1 MMSPIEF
8 SLQVI
13 LVSTSGVLSPG
24 PLFFINL
31 LYGSRYGSFV
41 GLKIASGHAI
51 IEFLLVMALSYSL
64 YTFSSIYVS
73 DVTFKLI
80 GLIGGI
86 FILIFSILQINLIL
100 RDKKYPTTTI
110 PTTNSSEI
118 TDTKFHVRNPILAG
132 FIFTILNPF
141 FLVWW
146 FTIGSKMISD
156 SLINFGIVEGT
167 SLVFF
172 SHIWMDYF
180 WLWFTSFMINKGKSV
195 IKEKVYRIFVFAI
208 SVMLGIYGVYLLFV
222 SLSTYIEL

>member
-1 MMSPIEF
+1 MSPIEF

-51 IEFLLVMALSYSL
+51 VEFPLIIILSYGL
-64 YTFSSIYVS
+64 YTFSSFNVS
-73 DVTFKLI
+73 DVIFKFI
-80 GLIGGI
+80 GTIGGI
-86 FILIFSILQINLIL
+86 FILFFSILQINSIL
-100 RDKKYPTTTI
+100 RDKKSSQSKGI
-110 PTTNSSEI
+110 TNG
-118 TDTKFHVRNPILAG
+118 KFNIRNPILVG

-167 SLVFF
+167 SIVFF

-180 WLWFTSFMINKGKSV
+180 WLWFTSFLINKGKSV
-195 IKEKVYRIFVFAI
+195 IKEKVYKIFIFAI
-208 SVMLGIYGVYLLFV
+208 SIILGIYGIYLLFT
-222 SLSTYIEL
+222 SLSTYL

>member
-1 MMSPIEF
+1 MSPIEF

-24 PLFFINL
+24 PLFFINI
-31 LYGSRYGSFV
+31 LYGGKYGSFV

-51 IEFLLVMALSYSL
+51 VEFPLIIALSYGL
-64 YTFSSIYVS
+64 YSFSYTLHLS
-73 DVTFKLI
+73 DVIFKFI

-86 FILIFSILQINLIL
+86 FLLLFSILQIISIL
-100 RDKKYPTTTI
+100 KNKSTSSQVI
-110 PTTNSSEI
+110 SNS
-118 TDTKFHVRNPILAG
+118 KFNIKNPILAG

-146 FTIGSKMISD
+146 LTVGSKLISD
-156 SLINFGIVEGT
+156 SVINFGILEGI
-167 SLVFF
+167 SIIFF

-180 WLWFTSFMINKGKSV
+180 WLWFTSFMVNKGKSI

-208 SVMLGIYGVYLLFV
+208 SVILGIYGFYLLFM
-222 SLSTYIEL
+222 SLTTYL

>member
-1 MMSPIEF
+1 MSPIEF

-51 IEFLLVMALSYSL
+51 VEFPLIIALSYGL
-64 YTFSSIYVS
+64 YSFSYTLHLS
-73 DVTFKLI
+73 DVIFKFI
-80 GLIGGI
+80 GLTGGVFLLLFSVVQI
-86 FILIFSILQINLIL
+86 ISILKDKSNNSQTIINPKFNIKNSIL
-100 RDKKYPTTTI
+100 
-110 PTTNSSEI
+110 
-118 TDTKFHVRNPILAG
+118 VG
-132 FIFTILNPF
+132 FIFTLLNPF

-146 FTIGSKMISD
+146 LTIGSKLISD
-156 SLINFGIVEGT
+156 SIINFGIIEGI
-167 SLVFF
+167 SIIFV

-195 IKEKVYRIFVFAI
+195 IKEKVYRLFVFAI
-208 SVMLGIYGVYLLFV
+208 SVILGIYGMYLLFT
-222 SLSTYIEL
+222 SLIRLY

>member
-1 MMSPIEF
+1 MSPIEF

-51 IEFLLVMALSYSL
+51 VEFPLIIILSYGL
-64 YTFSSIYVS
+64 YTFSSFNVS
-73 DVTFKLI
+73 DVIFKFI
-80 GLIGGI
+80 GTIGGI
-86 FILIFSILQINLIL
+86 FILFFSILQIHSIL
-100 RDKKYPTTTI
+100 RDKESNQSQGI
-110 PTTNSSEI
+110 TN
-118 TDTKFHVRNPILAG
+118 TKFNIRNPILVG
-132 FIFTILNPF
+132 SIFTILNPF

-156 SLINFGIVEGT
+156 SLINFGLVEGI
-167 SLVFF
+167 SIVFF

-180 WLWFTSFMINKGKSV
+180 WLWFTSFMINKGKFV
-195 IKEKVYRIFVFAI
+195 IKEKVYKIFVLSI
-208 SVMLGIYGVYLLFV
+208 SVILGIYGFYLLFTG
-222 SLSTYIEL
+222 LIRPI

>member
-1 MMSPIEF
+1 MSPLEF

-13 LVSTSGVLSPG
+13 LISTSGVLSPG

-31 LYGSRYGSFV
+31 LYGSRFGSFI

-51 IEFLLVMALSYSL
+51 VEFPLIIILSYSL
-64 YTFSSIYVS
+64 YTFSSIYIS
-73 DVTFKLI
+73 DIFFKFI
-80 GLIGGI
+80 GTIGGI
-86 FILIFSILQINLIL
+86 FILIFSILQINWIL
-100 RDKKYPTTTI
+100 KDEKTFGSQENTTTN
-110 PTTNSSEI
+110 TNFNI
-118 TDTKFHVRNPILAG
+118 RNPILIG

-156 SLINFGIVEGT
+156 SLVNFGLVEGT
-167 SLVFF
+167 FLVIF

-195 IKEKVYRIFVFAI
+195 IKEKVYKIFAFGI
-208 SVMLGIYGVYLLFV
+208 SIVLGIYGSYLLFT
-222 SLSTYIEL
+222 SFITYI

>member
-1 MMSPIEF
+1 MSPIEF

-51 IEFLLVMALSYSL
+51 VEFPLVIVLSYGL
-64 YTFSSIYVS
+64 YTFSSLDVS
-73 DVTFKLI
+73 DAVFKYI
-80 GLIGGI
+80 GTIGGI
-86 FILIFSILQINLIL
+86 FILIFSILQIISIL
-100 RDKKYPTTTI
+100 RDKKSNTTESKGI
-110 PTTNSSEI
+110 TN
-118 TDTKFHVRNPILAG
+118 TKFNIRNPILAG
-132 FIFTILNPF
+132 FLFTILNPF
-141 FLVWW
+141 FIVWW

-156 SLINFGIVEGT
+156 SLVNFGVVEGT

-195 IKEKVYRIFVFAI
+195 IKEKAYRIFVFAI
-208 SVMLGIYGVYLLFV
+208 SVILGIYGVYLLFT
-222 SLSTYIEL
+222 SLKIPL